1 MKLKVFILIICLIP
15 MAIMAIAPKTT
26 ELIGIPTA
34 SVLGNGQLDVA
45 GYFSTA
51 IKFNEDNV
59 PLSYNLA
66 VSYGIMDMMDVTL
79 HMYTYKEFA
88 LQFQYAIMQGNEV
101 LPDISVGL
109 KNITYR
115 RYIDEGG
122 GGDDPDLGY
131 YDYSYSERSSDM
143 FSLYFAFTKDFG
155 AAGQYTVGLGRGE
168 FIGYDRGKYLS
179 TAALFDQAQL
189 TDGSLTNE
197 FMFGFFAGMQIPIV
211 NDLSFVADVDGR
223 DVNAGL
229 RYATDLFSIDAAL
242 THAELFTSNQDFQRP
257 RVDLSFNYI
266 FDFAQK
272 APQYG
277 YLAINVIDNASN
289 KRIPATISFEGIQTK
304 PIYLK
309 DGKVKLKLKPG
320 KYTIKIDAAEYKW
333 QKRILTIA
341 PNATNEINVA
351 LSKKYDEKQKQH
363 DQAIAL
369 AKDAKK
375 KLNAGDI
382 NGAINKLEDA
392 KKLAPNDP
400 TVLAYWKEAQNKKT
414 QMISTHRSN
423 ALSYEKKGWYK
434 SARNEWN
441 AILVLDKNN
450 AEAKQKYSEM
460 TSKLEAQNK
469 PKETKPK
476 ETKPKADPE
485 KLYNEG
491 YQAFLDGNYKK
502 AVERFEEVLKIDP
515 GHKKA
520 DQYLKKAKMRL

>member
-1 MKLKVFILIICLIP
+1 MKYRVFILIVLIIP
-15 MAIMAIAPKTT
+15 LSVMAIAPKTT

-34 SVLGNGQLDVA
+34 SVLGNGKIDIA

-51 IKFNEDNV
+51 IQFNDDAV

-66 VSYGIMDMMDVTL
+66 VSYGLMDMMDFTL
-79 HMYTYKEFA
+79 HMYTYKDFA
-88 LQFQYAIMQGNEV
+88 MQFQYAIMQGNEV
-101 LPDISVGL
+101 FPDIAVGM

-122 GGDDPDLGY
+122 GGDDPDSGY
-131 YDYSYSERSSDM
+131 SDYSYIERSSDM

-155 AAGQYTVGLGRGE
+155 PAGQYTVGLGRGE
-168 FIGYDRGKYLS
+168 FIGYRRGKYLS
-179 TAALFDQAQL
+179 TAAFFDAAQL

-197 FMFGFFAGMQIPIV
+197 FMFGFFAGVKIPII
-211 NDLSFVADVDGR
+211 NGLAFVGDVDGR

-242 THAELFTSNQDFQRP
+242 THAELFTSTYQRP

-266 FDFAQK
+266 FDFSKK
-272 APQYG
+272 APEYG
-277 YLAINVIDNASN
+277 FLAIKVIDNASN
-289 KRIPATISFEGIQTK
+289 KLIPATISFEGLNVK

-309 DGKVKLKLKPG
+309 SGKVKMKLKPG
-320 KYTIKIDAAEYKW
+320 KYTVKIDAAEYKW

-351 LSKKYDEKQKQH
+351 LSKKYDEKQKLH

-375 KLNAGDI
+375 KLNSGDI
-382 NGAINKLEDA
+382 NGAISKLEEA

-400 TVLAYWKEAQNKKT
+400 TVLAYWKEAQNKKD
-414 QMISTHRSN
+414 QMISTHRKN
-423 ALSYEKKGWYK
+423 ALSYEQKKWYK

-450 AEAKQKYSEM
+450 SEAKKKYSEM
-460 TSKLEAQNK
+460 TAKLEEQNK

-476 ETKPKADPE
+476 ETKPKVDPE

-502 AVERFEEVLKIDP
+502 AVEKFEAVLKADP

-520 DQYLKKAKMRL
+520 SQYLKKAKMRL